1 MIKKLLAVIL
11 LVMSLTSCHS
21 PGRDKQSE
29 ANDRPVS
36 SVAQGRPPSQKD
48 PTFGV
53 RGRVTSSDG
62 TAIPGQMISAE
73 SLDKPKR
80 PIPEL
85 AVVTGQDG
93 SYWWP
98 LREGRYR
105 LSIVTEESQ
114 TVSRDI
120 DIRANAVQQ
129 LDFTVPR
136 KRRE

>member
-1 MIKKLLAVIL
+1 
-11 LVMSLTSCHS
+11 
-21 PGRDKQSE
+21 
-29 ANDRPVS
+29 
-36 SVAQGRPPSQKD
+36 
-48 PTFGV
+48 
-53 RGRVTSSDG
+53 
-62 TAIPGQMISAE
+62 MISAE

-120 DIRANAVQQ
+120 DIRANAVEQ

-136 KRRE
+136 KRR